1 MINRILMELY
11 DDYSNN
17 NIESLVEFSKK
28 TLPLDGTDKLFVG
41 CSLIMFSRVG
51 GFKPRYDCNREQLL
65 SIVYAVKEK
74 IGSSNLLEFYIDRLN
89 TKRGINKYFNNVF
102 SDINL
107 EKHADLI
114 IKYLEQFKPRF
125 IEDIEKYKDKI
136 DDYIKNKEV
145 IQMNEEK
152 KFPKNKY

>member
-17 NIESLVEFSKK
+17 NIEPLIEFSKK
-28 TLPLDGTDKLFVG
+28 TLPSDGTDKLFVG
-41 CSLIMFSRVG
+41 CSLIMFSRAG

-74 IGSSNLLEFYIDRLN
+74 KGNSNLLEIYINRIN
-89 TKRGINKYFNNVF
+89 TKKGINKYFK
-102 SDINL
+102 NL
-107 EKHADLI
+107 FNDKNLDKHADLI

-125 IEDIEKYKDKI
+125 IEEIEKYEDKI
-136 DDYIKNKEV
+136 NDYIKN
-145 IQMNEEK
+145 IN
-152 KFPKNKY
+152 N